1 MESEELGVGKPT
13 PIFRFGEIVMTGIIC
28 AMDLELEGFL
38 KNMTVEETLEK
49 SGMTFYKGKIK
60 STEAVI
66 AQCGVGKVNAAICT
80 QIMID
85 FFSPE
90 LIINSGVGGALDER
104 LTVCDLVIGDFAV
117 EHDMDTTALG
127 EEKGN
132 LDLGSEQRV
141 RLPLD
146 KKASEKLMELAKGYE
161 GSNVYLGT
169 IASGDKFVSDTEE
182 RLSIGREFSALACE
196 MEGAAMAH
204 VCYRAKVPCAI
215 IRAISDDLTHNT
227 GMSFNEFK
235 FIAAEKTVELLL
247 GMFE

>member
-1 MESEELGVGKPT
+1 
-13 PIFRFGEIVMTGIIC
+13 MTGIIC

-38 KNMTVEETLEK
+38 KNMSVEETLER

-60 STEAVI
+60 NSEAVI

-85 FFSPE
+85 FFAPQ
-90 LIINSGVGGALDER
+90 LIVNSGVAGALDER
-104 LTVCDLVIGDFAV
+104 LTVCDLVIGDFALQ
-117 EHDMDTTALG
+117 HDMDGTALG

-132 LDLGSEQRV
+132 LDLGNEQRV

-146 KKASEKLMELAKGYE
+146 KATSEKLMKLAENYE
-161 GSNVYLGT
+161 GSRVYLGT
-169 IASGDKFVSDTEE
+169 VASGDKFVSDTRE
-182 RLSIGREFSALACE
+182 RLSIGRQFDALACE
-196 MEGAAMAH
+196 MEGASMAQ

-215 IRAISDDLTHNT
+215 VRAISDDLTHNT

-235 FIAAEKTVELLL
+235 YIACEKTVELLL
-247 GMFE
+247 GLFE

>member
-1 MESEELGVGKPT
+1 
-13 PIFRFGEIVMTGIIC
+13 MTGIIC

-38 KNMTVEETLEK
+38 KNMSVEETLER

-60 STEAVI
+60 NSEAVI

-85 FFSPE
+85 FFAPQ
-90 LIINSGVGGALDER
+90 LIVNSGVAGALDER
-104 LTVCDLVIGDFAV
+104 LTVCDLVIGDFALQ
-117 EHDMDTTALG
+117 HDMDGTALG

-132 LDLGSEQRV
+132 LDLGGEQRV

-146 KKASEKLMELAKGYE
+146 RETSEKLMKLAENYE
-161 GSNVYLGT
+161 GSRVYLGT
-169 IASGDKFVSDTEE
+169 VASGDKFVSDTRE
-182 RLSIGREFSALACE
+182 RLSIGRQFDALACE
-196 MEGAAMAH
+196 MEGASMAH

-215 IRAISDDLTHNT
+215 VRAISDDLTHNT

-235 FIAAEKTVELLL
+235 YIACEKTVLLLL
-247 GMFE
+247 GLFE